1 MRRSLV
7 ILGSLT
13 LFFAT
18 FMNLF
23 SFCEEEVELSISD
36 CLSMALAGNLDIKI
50 AKIDPLLKEG
60 DIEIARSIYDA
71 IIDGKLAYQDDQ
83 RTSANTIVGTK
94 SIDVDYELG
103 ITTELPLTG
112 TTIEIDYS
120 NYRDWT
126 DSAFATNNPLHTGE
140 LSLTLTQPVLNNF
153 FGYVDKGSVKLSKIE
168 AELAGLDTLDR
179 IENTI
184 ADTEKAYW
192 RLVAARKKLALR
204 GELLEQAKVL
214 YEIFEKH
221 LKTGVAESTEL
232 YEVEANMRIRKTEFM
247 TALNEHKTAGNNLK
261 LYINETGE
269 YTISPVDGFRLIGQK
284 ADLGGSLKDA
294 LSANREFKM
303 KKRSLEGKK
312 LTLKMKENSMW
323 PEVDLVGTLAVNGVD
338 RKFEKANKRLFT
350 NKHGTYYGG
359 IEFSVPLENRLARG
373 ELDKAQL
380 EKEKAILELVKTEK
394 ELITD
399 IDEKVRAVNLG
410 LENSTRWARIRQIQY
425 KKFKDEEKKLKY
437 GRSNSKRI
445 VDYQNDLNSAAIRE
459 YDAILDYYDALIDL
473 ENAKDMLLSRTGV
486 IEK

>member
-247 TALNEHKTAGNNLK
+247 TALNEHKQ
-261 LYINETGE
+261 
-269 YTISPVDGFRLIGQK
+269 R
-284 ADLGGSLKDA
+284 
-294 LSANREFKM
+294 
-303 KKRSLEGKK
+303 
-312 LTLKMKENSMW
+312 
-323 PEVDLVGTLAVNGVD
+323 
-338 RKFEKANKRLFT
+338 
-350 NKHGTYYGG
+350 
-359 IEFSVPLENRLARG
+359 
-373 ELDKAQL
+373 
-380 EKEKAILELVKTEK
+380 
-394 ELITD
+394 
-399 IDEKVRAVNLG
+399 
-410 LENSTRWARIRQIQY
+410 
-425 KKFKDEEKKLKY
+425 
-437 GRSNSKRI
+437 
-445 VDYQNDLNSAAIRE
+445 
-459 YDAILDYYDALIDL
+459 
-473 ENAKDMLLSRTGV
+473 V
-486 IEK
+486 IA